1 MDTNDKVS
9 GMHTYI
15 VKYIILL
22 MVLLMSLSV
31 FLCNP
36 TYEDVPGSS
45 WNSIHSVRVGGFYH
59 GANYRFPFGNC
70 DESKCHGTDLTGGN
84 SGAVSC
90 YTCHGD
96 TWSFFQTHN
105 KNKDGAYHHYNVER
119 DPDVYCTP
127 CHGAA
132 LDGGTNGEP
141 SCYSCHSSIPDD

>member
-1 MDTNDKVS
+1 MGTNDKDTRIDMYTAKNIKFLV
-9 GMHTYI
+9 
-15 VKYIILL
+15 ILL
-22 MVLLMSLSV
+22 LSLSV

-45 WNSIHSVRVGGFYH
+45 WDSIHSVRVGGFYH
-59 GANYRFPFGNC
+59 GAHYRFPFGNC

-90 YTCHGD
+90 YTCHD
-96 TWSFFQTHN
+96 DVWSFFQTHN

-119 DPDVYCTP
+119 DPDIYCTP
-127 CHGAA
+127 CHGAT